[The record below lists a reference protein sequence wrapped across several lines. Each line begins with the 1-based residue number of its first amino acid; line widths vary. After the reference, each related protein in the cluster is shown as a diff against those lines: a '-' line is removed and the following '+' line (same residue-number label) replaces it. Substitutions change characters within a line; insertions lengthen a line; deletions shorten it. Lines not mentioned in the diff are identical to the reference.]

1 MRLAVVNL
9 KGGTGKTTTAM
20 LLATALGERG
30 RTLLVDADPQ
40 GSALSWSEQ
49 AVKLPFSVIGLPVK
63 DVHLRLPEI
72 GQGYEFIVVDTP
84 PGDASIVRSS
94 LLAVSHALL
103 PIPPALIDLDRLR
116 PTMELIA
123 EAEAHN
129 PNLSVSVV
137 LTKVRRGTR
146 SAKGAREVLVDLD
159 MPVLSTEIPL
169 KESYAAAFGEVP
181 HRVGEYTVVLDELM
195 KTEVA

>member
-20 LLATALGERG
+20 LLATALGDRG

-72 GQGYEFIVVDTP
+72 GQGYEFVVVDTP
-84 PGDASIVRSS
+84 PGDASIVRSA

-103 PIPPALIDLDRLR
+103 PIPPTLIDLDRLR

-123 EAEAHN
+123 EAEAIN
-129 PNLSVSVV
+129 PDLSVSVV

-181 HRVGEYTVVLDELM
+181 HRVGEYVVVLDELM